1 MNRYSVMLE
10 SENGS
15 SNSVCISV
23 GEIIDAIINGLKY
36 DGKMTIVKIPPGID
50 GKPETVST

>member
-23 GEIIDAIINGLKY
+23 GETIDAIINGLKY